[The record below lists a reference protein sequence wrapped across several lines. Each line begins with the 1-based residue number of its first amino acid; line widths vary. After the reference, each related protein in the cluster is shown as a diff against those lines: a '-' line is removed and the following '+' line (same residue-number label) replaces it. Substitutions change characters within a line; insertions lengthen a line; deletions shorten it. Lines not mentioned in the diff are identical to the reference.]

1 MRTLR
6 SLKELESIRAPIVFA
21 AGVFDGVHK
30 GHQAVI
36 ARARERATEA
46 KAEAWVLTFDPHPI
60 RVLKPEAAP
69 ALLTSTTHKLELL
82 SQCRADGCALL
93 PFTQEF
99 AQVEPEPFIDQLRTA
114 APSLRE
120 LVVGENWTFGH
131 RGRGDTKL
139 LLELAAKR
147 PLAVAIVPGV
157 TWNGNVISST
167 RIREAVALGNLD
179 DAMAMLG
186 RPFSILGTVVHGK
199 KLGRKLGFPTANLD
213 PHNEVRPPAGIYAVR
228 AAVDGRRLPA
238 AAYVGTGPDTGDVV
252 EVHLLD
258 HTADL
263 YGRDIEV
270 FFHKKIR
277 DDRRFTKQEDL
288 KRQIA
293 RDIEQARDVLSTMR

>member
-6 SLKELESIRAPIVFA
+6 SIKALASIKAPLVFA

-36 ARARERATEA
+36 ARARECAA
-46 KAEAWVLTFDPHPI
+46 KAKGETWILTFDPHPM
-60 RVLKPEAAP
+60 RVLKPDAAP
-69 ALLTSTTHKLELL
+69 ALLTSTPHKLELL
-82 SQCRADGCALL
+82 SHCHADGCVLL

-99 AQVEPEPFIDQLRTA
+99 AQVEPEAFIDQLRAA

-131 RGRGDTKL
+131 RGRGDTRL
-139 LLELAAKR
+139 LRELAAKR
-147 PLAVAIVPGV
+147 SLTATIVPGV
-157 TWNGNVISST
+157 TWSGDVISST
-167 RIREAVALGNLD
+167 RVREAVTEGRLD
-179 DAMAMLG
+179 EAAAMLG

-228 AAVDGRRLPA
+228 ALIDGHRLPA
-238 AAYVGTGPDTGDVV
+238 AAYVGSGPDTGDIV

-258 HTADL
+258 HDADL

-270 FFHKKIR
+270 FFHQKIR
-277 DDRRFTKQEDL
+277 DDRRFAKQEEL

-293 RDIEQARDVLSTMR
+293 RDLDQARELLAASR